1 MIGVVGTG
9 QVAQHVIAE
18 LKAREIPHVIY
29 TRSSPMWDS
38 GVFSYTTENIVEQI
52 QKHRVTRIINC
63 AALRDIAVCEKNPH
77 DAWLANV
84 DLPKII
90 GEVAKQIYIST
101 DYVFDLN
108 EDARTLHEDA
118 ESRGALSIYGQTKL
132 EGERV
137 VLMQGGAVVRISSPF
152 GVYPSPMKPHFV
164 DFVSRKYG
172 EIDLPTDQFFRVSY
186 LPDVAKVLVD
196 LALDEATTGV
206 YHAVNEGTATWVEIA
221 RHARKLNRNNGKITG
236 SMRWDKT
243 RPMYGALKNTRLPRF
258 RHWTEAM
265 DEYFRGTKA
274 EERIER

>member
-1 MIGVVGTG
+1 MIGVVGTV
-9 QVAQHVIAE
+9 QVAQHVIEE
-18 LKAREIPHVIY
+18 LKAREIPHVVY

-63 AALRDIAVCEKNPH
+63 AALRDIALCEKDPH
-77 DAWLANV
+77 AAWLANV

-90 GEVAKQIYIST
+90 GGEVRQIYIST

-108 EDARTLHEDA
+108 EDARTLDEDA

-164 DFVSRKYG
+164 DFVSQKYG

-196 LALDEATTGV
+196 LALDEATAGV
-206 YHAVNEGTATWVEIA
+206 YHAVNEGAATWVEIA

-265 DEYFRGTKA
+265 DEYFRGTRA

>member
-9 QVAQHVIAE
+9 QVAQHVIEE
-18 LKAREIPHVIY
+18 LKAREIPHVVY

-63 AALRDIAVCEKNPH
+63 AALRDIALCEKDPH
-77 DAWLANV
+77 AAWLANV

-90 GEVAKQIYIST
+90 GGEVKQIYIST

-108 EDARTLHEDA
+108 EDARTLDEDA

-172 EIDLPTDQFFRVSY
+172 EIDLPTDQFFQ
-186 LPDVAKVLVD
+186 
-196 LALDEATTGV
+196 
-206 YHAVNEGTATWVEIA
+206 
-221 RHARKLNRNNGKITG
+221 
-236 SMRWDKT
+236 
-243 RPMYGALKNTRLPRF
+243 
-258 RHWTEAM
+258 
-265 DEYFRGTKA
+265 
-274 EERIER
+274 